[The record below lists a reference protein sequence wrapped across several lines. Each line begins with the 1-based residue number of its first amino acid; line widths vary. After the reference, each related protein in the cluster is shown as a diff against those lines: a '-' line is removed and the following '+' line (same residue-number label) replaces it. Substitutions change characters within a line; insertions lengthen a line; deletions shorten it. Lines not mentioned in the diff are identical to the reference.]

1 FILAVSLWLLTGC
14 GSDSKPDAGAL
25 PPSESG
31 ITSSI
36 ACFENTEADTAEGK
50 AYVAHCYV
58 HTVDGNSNPV
68 SGYTYNV
75 SLVVERKVSSE
86 TGNILTTEPITFSD
100 HTVNFINENVRKT
113 DNLIILPT
121 STTTDPSYLGNWE
134 ISAVATDLT
143 LAESAFTLETTE
155 DLVYVIGTETGY
167 FYDPELGSISA
178 SAHIEY
184 PSGDDDPDTGEELEG
199 FFYFDIVYDPALRG
213 AQIVVGAHTFGN
225 RIGAARTLILEL
237 EDDIIPPDE
246 DDIIPPDENTIVPP
260 DGSTGTPGECAEG
273 YFWCSIDEKCMPTG
287 DTTSSCS

>member
-1 FILAVSLWLLTGC
+1 MQRKIIYSFILGASLLLLTAC
-14 GSDSKPDAGAL
+14 GSNSKPDAGAL

-36 ACFENTEADTAEGK
+36 ACFENEQQKD

-100 HTVNFINENVRKT
+100 HTVNFIEEDVRKT

-121 STTTDPSYLGNWE
+121 SRTTDPSYLGNWE

-167 FYDPELGSISA
+167 FYHPELGSISA

-184 PSGDDDPDTGEELEG
+184 PSGDDDSDIGEELEG

-225 RIGAARTLILEL
+225 RIGAARTLTLEL

-246 DDIIPPDENTIVPP
+246 NTTAP
-260 DGSTGTPGECAEG
+260 
-273 YFWCSIDEKCMPTG
+273 
-287 DTTSSCS
+287 